1 MTEEELR
8 KLQEQRDALRG
19 IDDPMKFANDPDMPN
34 PQAELLRESSDPY
47 VQSLFEDQVKS
58 ENLEIAKQKKKTLQ
72 QPNHRRSNSAFTD
85 MWFLGLLTL
94 LLEPLMIFL
103 VYLFIK

>member
-1 MTEEELR
+1 MKELVQSIKDFYKQNNHFP
-8 KLQEQRDALRG
+8 KLNIATTGGGTYL
-19 IDDPMKFANDPDMPN
+19 
-34 PQAELLRESSDPY
+34 